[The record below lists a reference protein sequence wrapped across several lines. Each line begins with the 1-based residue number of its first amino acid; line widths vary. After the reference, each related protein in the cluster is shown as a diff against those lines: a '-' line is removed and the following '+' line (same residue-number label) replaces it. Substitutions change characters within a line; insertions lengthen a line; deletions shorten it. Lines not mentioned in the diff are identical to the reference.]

1 MEPYKSVYCFGIKYT
16 NREGI
21 ISITGATALQAFAN
35 NGFVNMYNGET
46 APTEL
51 EIKVKLKD
59 NYIEDILETE
69 SIIKNVLEDETGLT
83 VKSFNFRV
91 LN

>member
-1 MEPYKSVYCFGIKYT
+1 MEPYKRVYCFNIKYT

-21 ISITGATALQAFAN
+21 ISITGATALQSFAN

-46 APTEL
+46 APKEL
-51 EIKVKLKD
+51 EVKVRLD
-59 NYIEDILETE
+59 NNYLDDILETE
-69 SIIKNVLEDETGLT
+69 QKVKKVLEEEAGLT